1 MSHHPSR
8 LSLIEVARGAAM
20 SPQNLRKTYLN
31 KGKLTV
37 CHDAQGKPYV
47 EMAECLR
54 VFPNFI
60 LPGAS
65 DAVAGNPVAIGLQ
78 QLQQQVDAKDA
89 ELKTL
94 RERLQSEAEQR
105 RNAEEREAWL
115 RNHVDKLTQENLALI
130 AAPPAPAKKSGWF
143 ARLVGR

>member
-37 CHDAQGKPYV
+37 CHDVQNKPYV
-47 EMAECLR
+47 EVAECLR
-54 VFPNFI
+54 VFPDFR
-60 LPGAS
+60 LPGTG

-78 QLQQQVDAKDA
+78 QLQQQVDARDA
-89 ELKTL
+89 ELKAL
-94 RERLQSEAEQR
+94 RERLQIEAER
-105 RNAEEREAWL
+105 CRNAEEREAWL

-130 AAPPAPAKKSGWF
+130 AAPPAKKPGWF